1 MSEADE
7 KHHVKTLS
15 CKSESMA
22 AWDLI
27 KEWPYVCGP
36 CFLSMES
43 KFKSM
48 KSINTQATNEVLLER
63 ALGFAEM
70 VIKHYKNYYDMSHDD
85 CENLGIFRFYILD
98 KEEHMKNNS
107 KKQSKK
113 SKQAKDE
120 SESCFVLTAQ
130 FSCRTEAQCKELSKI
145 LQAAFEKQVD
155 VWCGREPV
163 QFRHDDT
170 F

>member
-1 MSEADE
+1 MKHVNYTCDFCGVVMSEADE

-48 KSINTQATNEVLLER
+48 KSINTQALE
-63 ALGFAEM
+63 
-70 VIKHYKNYYDMSHDD
+70 
-85 CENLGIFRFYILD
+85 
-98 KEEHMKNNS
+98 
-107 KKQSKK
+107 
-113 SKQAKDE
+113 DE
-120 SESCFVLTAQ
+120 
-130 FSCRTEAQCKELSKI
+130 
-145 LQAAFEKQVD
+145 
-155 VWCGREPV
+155 
-163 QFRHDDT
+163 
-170 F
+170 